1 MNATP
6 SFRHMGSLDTR
17 EFHESLNTG
26 STQPYRLQSMPIPIA
41 STFAVVDEGPLWAR
55 LGGPNLCINQQHHSR
70 GTHGTELPLLP

>member
-6 SFRHMGSLDTR
+6 SSSHMGSLDTL

-55 LGGPNLCINQQHHSR
+55 LG
-70 GTHGTELPLLP
+70 